1 MTGIERIGTTI
12 PLLQR
17 LRIFEASQRPIC
29 RVGEWQESAWGRSR
43 VHNRLGQ
50 RHADVLEAILYCAE
64 GAKSDESGG
73 VKLLVDPA
81 KIRKTLS
88 DNRYS
93 LEQIW
98 HLLRELMSCVIE
110 IHTEQFQLMGS
121 LVHSVATAKGATRRN
136 PLNQEQRHLW
146 TVRLGETYSFLLREC
161 VFIRYDPAPLARLQA
176 GISQAVAR
184 FLLSHDPQRQPN
196 GGWRF
201 ETLMESVG
209 VPCTSQNLR
218 NARRRL
224 RKDAERL
231 QALGIRFDDGWRF
244 TRDRL
249 Q

>member
-1 MTGIERIGTTI
+1 MTGIDRIGTTI

-17 LRIFEASQRPIC
+17 LRIFEASQRPSC
-29 RVGEWQESAWGRSR
+29 RVGDWQESSWGRSR
-43 VHNRLGQ
+43 VYNRLGQ

-64 GAKSDESGG
+64 GAKCDESGG

-88 DNRYS
+88 DTRYS

-98 HLLRELMSCVIE
+98 CLLRELMSCVIE
-110 IHTEQFQLMGS
+110 IDTEHFRLMGS
-121 LVHSVATAKGATRRN
+121 LIHSVATAKGATRRN
-136 PLNQEQRHLW
+136 PLNQGQRHLW
-146 TVRLGETYSFLLREC
+146 TVRLGAVYSLLLKGC
-161 VFIRYDPAPLARLQA
+161 ISIGYDPAPLARLQS

-201 ETLMESVG
+201 ETLMDAVG
-209 VPCTSQNLR
+209 VPRTSQDHR

-231 QALGIRFDDGWRF
+231 QALGILFDDGWRF